1 MDREGRPKLLSDL
14 NLAQT
19 FDCGL
24 LANRSFIIKEKDAL
38 IPGAGQDGVVDKT
51 GYLSETLSKI
61 HLANSVKTSCIAA
74 HADPDGH
81 CLGIPYMIFLLY
93 RIAVRTFSYNLY
105 IIIKRK

>member
-81 CLGIPYMIFLLY
+81 CLGIPYMIFLLSEL
-93 RIAVRTFSYNLY
+93 FH
-105 IIIKRK
+105 IIFISS